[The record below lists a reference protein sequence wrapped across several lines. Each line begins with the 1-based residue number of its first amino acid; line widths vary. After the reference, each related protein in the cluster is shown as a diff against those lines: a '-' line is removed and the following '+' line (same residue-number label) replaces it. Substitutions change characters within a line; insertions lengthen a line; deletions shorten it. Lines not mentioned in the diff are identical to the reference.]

1 MRRLS
6 PSSGAAYRYPGMK
19 DLLMMTYY
27 FLLSSLTGATATA
40 AGGYY
45 LVFAGTWFL
54 AFEAAVL
61 VVAVAFFG

>member
-27 FLLSSLTGATATA
+27 FLLSSLTGATATTA
-40 AGGYY
+40 GYY